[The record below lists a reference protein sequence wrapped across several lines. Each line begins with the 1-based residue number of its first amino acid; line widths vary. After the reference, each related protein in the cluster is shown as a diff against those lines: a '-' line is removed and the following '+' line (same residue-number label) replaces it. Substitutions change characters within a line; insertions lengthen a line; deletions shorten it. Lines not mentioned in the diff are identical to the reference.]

1 MKVDVYIAGAGP
13 AGATAALLLARAGH
27 SVVVLER
34 TRFPRRKVCGE
45 FIAASGI
52 EFLRTLGLGP
62 ELEAGAGPEVRSIAL
77 WARERTFE
85 ARMPAWRPA
94 APYGRALVRET
105 LDTEL
110 LEHARRHGAH
120 VIREPDPAI
129 EARVRIDARGSWHKG
144 PGSSDVLGFKAHF
157 RGAELPADTIVLI
170 PFAGGYA
177 GLVESGAG
185 RVTLACCVRRSRL
198 EALRSRGT
206 SAGESLLAHLL
217 ERSDALA
224 QAFRGARREGAW
236 LGAGPLRPG
245 ARSLYR
251 DGVFAIGNAA
261 GEAHPIVGEGISM
274 AMRSAAL
281 LCRPLSAA
289 LKSTSL
295 GSNFAPRAVA
305 RAYALAWWRA
315 FGFRLHASLLFAQLA
330 MRPAIPESVLRSAP
344 GLLTAAAALSG
355 KASNLLSTSDRAT

>member
-1 MKVDVYIAGAGP
+1 MTRIIAGAGP

-52 EFLRTLGLGP
+52 EFLRGLGLGP
-62 ELEAGAGPEVRSIAL
+62 ELEAGAGPEVRTIAL
-77 WARERTFE
+77 WARDRAFE
-85 ARMPAWRPA
+85 ARMPAWHAA
-94 APYGRALVRET
+94 APWPRALVRET
-105 LDTEL
+105 LDTVL
-110 LEHARRHGAH
+110 LDRARRHGAQ
-120 VIREPDPAI
+120 VIQHPDPKI

-144 PGSSDVLGFKAHF
+144 PGASDLLGFKAHF
-157 RGAELPADTIVLI
+157 RGAELPRDTIVLI
-170 PFAGGYA
+170 PFSGGYA

-185 RVTLACCVRRSRL
+185 RVTLACCVRRSSL

-206 SAGESLLAHLL
+206 PVGESLLAHLL
-217 ERSDALA
+217 ERSEAFA
-224 QAFRGARREGAW
+224 HAFRGATREGTW

-261 GEAHPIVGEGISM
+261 GEAHPIVGEGIAM

-281 LCRPLSAA
+281 LCGPLSAA

-295 GSNFAPRAVA
+295 ESTYGPRAVA
-305 RAYALAWWRA
+305 RAYTLAWWRA
-315 FGFRLHASLLFAQLA
+315 FGFRVHASLLFGQLA
-330 MRPAIPESVLRSAP
+330 MRPAIPEAFLRSAP

-355 KASNLLSTSDRAT
+355 KASNLLASARRGIG

>member
-52 EFLRTLGLGP
+52 EFLRALGLGP
-62 ELEAGAGPEVRSIAL
+62 ELEAGAGPEVRTIAL
-77 WARERTFE
+77 WARERSFE
-85 ARMPAWRPA
+85 ARMPAWHAA
-94 APYGRALVRET
+94 APFARALVRET
-105 LDTEL
+105 LDTVL
-110 LEHARRHGAH
+110 LERARSHGAH

-129 EARVRIDARGSWHKG
+129 EARVRIDARGSWYKG
-144 PGSSDVLGFKAHF
+144 PGASDLLGFKAHF
-157 RGAELPADTIVLI
+157 RGAELPPETIVLI
-170 PFAGGYA
+170 PFSGGYA

-198 EALRSRGT
+198 DALRARGT

-217 ERSDALA
+217 ERSAA
-224 QAFRGARREGAW
+224 FARAFRGARREGEW

-245 ARSLYR
+245 ARSLYH
-251 DGVFAIGNAA
+251 DGIFAIGNAA
-261 GEAHPIVGEGISM
+261 GEAHPIVGEGITM

-281 LCRPLSAA
+281 LCEPLSAA
-289 LKSTSL
+289 LKTTYS
-295 GSNFAPRAVA
+295 PRTVA
-305 RAYALAWWRA
+305 RAYTLAWWRA
-315 FGFRLHASLLFAQLA
+315 FGLPLHASLLLGRLA
-330 MRPAIPESVLRSAP
+330 MRPQLSAAVLQSAP

-355 KASNLLSTSDRAT
+355 KASNLLASARR